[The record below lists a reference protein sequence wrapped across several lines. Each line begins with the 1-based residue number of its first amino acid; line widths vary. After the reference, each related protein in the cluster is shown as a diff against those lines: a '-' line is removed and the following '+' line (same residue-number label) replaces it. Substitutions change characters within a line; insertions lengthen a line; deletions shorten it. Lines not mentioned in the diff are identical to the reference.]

1 VKKTLM
7 LLLFGLVLL
16 ACGGG
21 GDGGDDGSGGEDGDG
36 EGAPPTT
43 SGEGVADPEAAI
55 LYYTDGSTLWNAE
68 PGTDERVALVE
79 GLTDAYRVWAI
90 GDGIWVAQIDGRL
103 VEVDPAGGGITADV
117 ATGLSVVDLAS
128 DGESLWALIGVQGLE
143 TELVQIDPASSSIL
157 ATVTPPE
164 ANYFV
169 DVAAGDE
176 GVWVIGGD
184 PLTVSAISSI
194 DTASGALAGTYDT
207 GMVPDSIAT
216 GFGSVWVVGSRY
228 LNADGSGTPGMDLVR
243 IDPATGA
250 EEARIDVSTFD
261 GFPDLVTGYDAVWLT
276 DTGAGEL
283 VRVDP
288 ANNEI
293 AARVSV
299 GQGGA
304 DIFEIDLSKGLV
316 WVGNPFEGRTYAVD
330 SSDNTSGQGIEGGLS
345 EGVAFAP

>member
-1 VKKTLM
+1 VKNTLM
-7 LLLFGLVLL
+7 MVLFAVVLM

-21 GDGGDDGSGGEDGDG
+21 GGGDDGDSD
-36 EGAPPTT
+36 GAPPTS
-43 SGEGVADPEAAI
+43 SGEGVADPEGAI

-68 PGTDERVALVE
+68 PGTDEQVALVE

-90 GDGIWVAQIDGRL
+90 GDGIWVAQVDGRL
-103 VEVDPAGGGITADV
+103 VQTDPVAGGIISDV
-117 ATGLSVVDLAS
+117 ATGLSVIDLAY

-143 TELVQIDPASSSIL
+143 TQVVQIDPAASSIL
-157 ATVTPPE
+157 ATVTAPE
-164 ANYFV
+164 GNYFI
-169 DVAAGDE
+169 DVAAGAE

-184 PLTVSAISSI
+184 PLTVSAISRI
-194 DTASGALAGTYDT
+194 DTATGALAGTYDT
-207 GMVPDSIAT
+207 GMGPDSIAT

-228 LNADGSGTPGMDLVR
+228 LNVDGSGTPGMDLVR
-243 IDPATGA
+243 IDPASGA
-250 EEARIDVSTFD
+250 EVARIDVSTFD
-261 GFPDLVTGYDAVWLT
+261 GFPELVTGYDAVWLT

-288 ANNEI
+288 ATNQI
-293 AARVSV
+293 AARVPV

-316 WVGNPFEGRTYAVD
+316 WVGNPFEGRIYAVD